1 MNLQTDSTKRWL
13 LNNKRA
19 QNIIEVSRL
28 QTIDFISLLT
38 WKFVTLITLF
48 PFSLA
53 SSFLLNGGNS
63 YVHIFSYF
71 HKSIRSKISNVFYCD
86 IFINEYRYL
95 IQNLERFSKKKRI
108 KIANKFIFVEYM
120 HNKSDQFI
128 SIQRGDVWTDIIWW
142 NCY

>member
-95 IQNLERFSKKKRI
+95 IQNLERFSKKKELRLQT
-108 KIANKFIFVEYM
+108 NSY
-120 HNKSDQFI
+120 S
-128 SIQRGDVWTDIIWW
+128 W
-142 NCY
+142 NICTINQINLYQSKEETCEQI